1 MGYKNNDPCLEK
13 VKDDEPIFVLRARD
27 ESAATLVWLW
37 AALNDLPGDDFFYAK
52 SSVSKLAHD
61 LISSLPAGHQSP
73 TKITEAKAWAQTMGE
88 YPEKRRAD

>member
-27 ESAATLVWLW
+27 ESAAVLVCLW
-37 AALNDLPGDDFFYAK
+37 ASLNDLPDAAFAHAEGRIAALNGDLLKYLPPDHK
-52 SSVSKLAHD
+52 S
-61 LISSLPAGHQSP
+61 PP
-73 TKITEAKAWAQTMGE
+73 KITEAKAWGRTMAA

>member
-27 ESAATLVWLW
+27 ESAACLVGLW
-37 AALNDLPGDDFFYAK
+37 AAMNDLPDDEFADAK
-52 SSVSKLAHD
+52 DRINDLADD
-61 LISSLPAGHQSP
+61 LLSRSP
-73 TKITEAKAWAQTMGE
+73 NHPSPPKITNARTWAVAMIG